1 MRSRIEEFIVPS
13 DSEEVL
19 PEFRGEMTTFA
30 PNARNL
36 VVRRRLASTW
46 RLRRAAVTAAP
57 APKASNITKRRPGLA
72 PKRRRIMRQNM
83 ARLAV
88 CRAAIIR
95 LSGWAP
101 ARTAKRGAGEKRCQ
115 ES

>member
-1 MRSRIEEFIVPS
+1 MRSRIEEFIVPW

-30 PNARNL
+30 PNARNS

-57 APKASNITKRRPGLA
+57 APRASNITKRRPGLA
-72 PKRRRIMRQNM
+72 PKSRRMMRQNM
-83 ARLAV
+83 ARFVAREPVITRLA
-88 CRAAIIR
+88 
-95 LSGWAP
+95 GWAP
-101 ARTAKRGAGEKRCQ
+101 ARSATRGGAEG
-115 ES
+115 